1 VEDGAIFGY
10 ILAIVKSPVPS
21 MQRRSFLASA
31 ALLPLG
37 ARLSTSFAATPL
49 SKFGPKS
56 TAEEV
61 TANIDLT
68 GMTAIVTGCNSGIGL
83 ETMRVLALRGAHV
96 IGTARTIEKGRQACE
111 SVKGRT
117 TPVVLELSDF
127 DSVVACAKQID
138 GMNVPIDVLILNAGI
153 VLDDWQQAHGLEMQF
168 VVNHLGHFL
177 LTHRL
182 LDRVKAARQGRV
194 VVVGS
199 GSHRNAPPGGIQFG
213 KLSGEGWYRQGYA
226 HSKLANGLFS
236 LELAQRLKKTSAT
249 SNCLTPGGVRTN
261 ILRNVARS
269 TANYPKSLAEGA
281 ATTCYV
287 ATSPALAGVSG
298 EFFADCNPAP
308 QSAYQADREM
318 AAKLWAV
325 SEQLTQSFL

>member
-1 VEDGAIFGY
+1 
-10 ILAIVKSPVPS
+10 
-21 MQRRSFLASA
+21 MTMHRRSFLGGV
-31 ALLPLG
+31 ALLSLG
-37 ARLSTSFAATPL
+37 TRWPAVFAATPR
-49 SKFGPKS
+49 SKFGPTS

-61 TANIDLT
+61 TANIDLA
-68 GMTAIVTGCNSGIGL
+68 GMTAVVTGCNSGIGY

-96 IGTARTIEKGRQACE
+96 IGTARTVEKGKQACE

-117 TPVVLELSDF
+117 TPVVLELSDL
-127 DSVVACAKQID
+127 DSVVACARQID
-138 GMNVPIDVLILNAGI
+138 ALNVPLDILVLNAGI

-182 LDRVKAARQGRV
+182 LERVKAARQGRV

-199 GSHRNAPPGGIQFG
+199 GSHRNAPQGGIQFG

-236 LELAQRLKKTSAT
+236 LELAQRLKKTNAT
-249 SNCLTPGGVRTN
+249 SNSLSPGGVRTN

-287 ATSPALAGVSG
+287 ATSPALAAVSG
-298 EFFADCNPAP
+298 EYFADCNPAP
-308 QSAYQADREM
+308 QSAYQADEEM

-325 SEQLTQSFL
+325 SEQLTKSFL

>member
-1 VEDGAIFGY
+1 
-10 ILAIVKSPVPS
+10 
-21 MQRRSFLASA
+21 
-31 ALLPLG
+31 LPLC
-37 ARLSTSFAATPL
+37 ARIPTLPAATPL

-68 GMTAIVTGCNSGIGL
+68 GMTAVVTGCNSGVGY

-96 IGTARTIEKGRQACE
+96 IGTARTPEKGKQACE
-111 SVKGRT
+111 SVTGKT
-117 TPVVLELSDF
+117 TPVVLELSDL

-138 GMNVPIDVLILNAGI
+138 AMNVPLDMLILNAGV

-177 LTHRL
+177 LTQRL

-213 KLSGEGWYRQGYA
+213 KLSGEGWFRQGYA

-236 LELAQRLKKTSAT
+236 LELAQRLKKTKAT

-261 ILRNVARS
+261 ILRNVAS
-269 TANYPKSLAEGA
+269 SAAAFPKSPAEGA
-281 ATTCYV
+281 ATICYV
-287 ATSPALAGVSG
+287 ATNPALAGVSG
-298 EFFADCNPAP
+298 EFFANCNPAS
-308 QSAYQADREM
+308 QSAYQVDRQM
-318 AAKLWAV
+318 AARLWAV
-325 SEQLTQSFL
+325 SEQLTERYA